1 MDYENSETETE
12 TESIGNLENNTGTL
26 ETPGTLESIDERII
40 RFLSNPLEYQIEHIF
55 VNTNMLE
62 LINNRVRVPDGFWD
76 PVVVSLSDH
85 SFSLITNK
93 LKKQDCIICNET
105 EYNFKVVPCCR
116 NELCTSCSASWFNKS
131 VKCPYCNQDIRDFI

>member
-1 MDYENSETETE
+1 MESLNSGTE
-12 TESIGNLENNTGTL
+12 TESIGNLENNTDNTDNT
-26 ETPGTLESIDERII
+26 EIPESIDERII
-40 RFLSNPLEYQIEHIF
+40 RFLSNPLEYQIQHIF

-93 LKKQDCIICNET
+93 LKKQDCVICNET
-105 EYNFKVVPCCR
+105 EYNFKVVPCCK
-116 NELCTSCSASWFNKS
+116 NDLCTSCATSWFNKS